1 MAAASSA
8 AFADEPARL
17 GVAELVRRCEEI
29 VSTYHAGRTT
39 VDTHT
44 DEYLSEHGI
53 VEPEDVCFLQQ
64 VMYGCVR
71 YRRLLK
77 IMTSSLFFKHGG
89 ETQRSDATLYT
100 VKLCIAAWRHGS
112 SLTHSPAFGQVL
124 GYLALLRLSE
134 LGFAD
139 FKAIVLSQERHAM
152 TVFLRFLFDADTLRV
167 WLRPEWMKHYEPSFV
182 EDELVG
188 KALTFAPQVQGV
200 VRVLE
205 GQAAAE
211 ASKRD
216 EEAAA
221 LKALA
226 EGRGGKGECTV
237 PEPFNLTAPKAR
249 LVPPPEETI
258 PIGFKPTPSRR
269 RPMSSQS
276 GTARSWSGA
285 RIKTASSS
293 EQNTPTQRRPRT
305 HSRTRRPPM
314 GSPRKPPSLLQVQ
327 PFRLKTLERPSTFEK
342 VKAELEVATLRPAA
356 SLPTTFFQRLSH
368 PSRPLPS
375 CTAFLTAS
383 PSLPLYHPCQ
393 GGAGRRVR
401 L

>member
-77 IMTSSLFFKHGG
+77 IMTSSLFFKHSG

-134 LGFAD
+134 LGFDD

-258 PIGFKPTPSRR
+258 PIGFKPTPV
-269 RPMSSQS
+269 P
-276 GTARSWSGA
+276 
-285 RIKTASSS
+285 
-293 EQNTPTQRRPRT
+293 PTTYVEPKRDREE
-305 HSRTRRPPM
+305 
-314 GSPRKPPSLLQVQ
+314 
-327 PFRLKTLERPSTFEK
+327 LERRKDQNRIEL
-342 VKAELEVATLRPAA
+342 KAKYSDPKAAANPLTDQTPAHGLTTQTTVAAA
-356 SLPTTFFQRLSH
+356 
-368 PSRPLPS
+368 
-375 CTAFLTAS
+375 
-383 PSLPLYHPCQ
+383 
-393 GGAGRRVR
+393 GAALQAQDARAAVH